1 MIRPDVESSKLEHL
15 EDMKDYINNALAN
28 LAYGITH
35 ATQKVSS
42 KNCMILEPFLYF
54 LD

>member
-1 MIRPDVESSKLEHL
+1 MGSSKLEHL

-35 ATQKVSS
+35 ATQKVTS
-42 KNCMILEPFLYF
+42 ILNENYS
-54 LD
+54 